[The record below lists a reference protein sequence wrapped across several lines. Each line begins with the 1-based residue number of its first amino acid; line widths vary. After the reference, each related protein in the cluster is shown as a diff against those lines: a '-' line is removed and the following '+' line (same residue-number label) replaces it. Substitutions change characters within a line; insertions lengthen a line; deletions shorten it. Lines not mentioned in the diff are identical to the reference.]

1 MPARIYPVAVT
12 LCLLLAGLDSQL
24 AFAQPKPIQ
33 EKTAS
38 LITIESGE
46 LPIILSAPH
55 GGHDAI
61 ANVAER
67 QGEGVERFNPRSD
80 SNTDKLTEQL
90 ADAIEK
96 KIGKRPYLVIARFH
110 RKYVDANRRSR
121 DAYESDEAKVV
132 YESYHQALAKA
143 RSQVMERW
151 GRGMLFDIHGQ
162 AVEPKAILRGTQNGK
177 TTTHLVGRF
186 GLEALIGE
194 TSLFGQLASQGL
206 AVIPAVGA
214 DDRERAG
221 YDGGYSVITHGSGSG
236 GTLDAIQ
243 LELGNELR
251 SKEALPA
258 TVAKLTEAIA
268 AFAKQ
273 YLPTEE
279 RRPALVDRKERRT
292 GQVRVGV
299 YCDVGASSSHK
310 VLLRALETFE
320 EASVRKLMADDIRN
334 GALDDVDVLIQPGG
348 SGSGQGRHLGEN
360 GRETIRS
367 FIREGGGFIGICA
380 GAYLATADYSWS
392 LNVLDARVVDRK
404 HWARG
409 KGTVQI
415 ELTDTGRQALKS
427 KELQLPIFYAQGP
440 LLAPQNHPDIA
451 DYETLAIFKTEIAEN
466 GAPEGVMKGT
476 TAIARGDFGRG
487 RVFCFSPHPELTVGL
502 ESLVH
507 VAIDD
512 VKRKQPPKTD
522 RRNESQKPEPGL
534 P

>member
-1 MPARIYPVAVT
+1 MPTRIHQVVLT
-12 LCLLLAGLDSQL
+12 LCLLLASPGLR
-24 AFAQPKPIQ
+24 FASAQ
-33 EKTAS
+33 EKAAS
-38 LITIESGE
+38 LVTIESGD

-80 SNTDKLTEQL
+80 SNTDILTERL

-96 KIGKRPYLVIARFH
+96 KLSKRPYVVIARFH
-110 RKYVDANRRSR
+110 RKYVDANRRGR
-121 DAYESDEAKVV
+121 DAYESEEAKVV
-132 YESYHQALAKA
+132 YDSYHQALAKA

-151 GRGMLFDIHGQ
+151 GRGILFDIHGQ

-177 TTTHLVGRF
+177 TTAHLVGRF
-186 GLEALIGE
+186 GRETLIGE

-206 AVIPAVGA
+206 PVIPAVGT
-214 DDRERAG
+214 DDRERVG
-221 YDGGYSVITHGSGSG
+221 YDGGYTVITHGSGSG

-243 LELGNELR
+243 LEFGNELR
-251 SKEALPA
+251 SNEAIPS
-258 TVAKLTEAIA
+258 TVSKLTDAVA

-273 YLPTEE
+273 YLSTEE
-279 RRPALVDRKERRT
+279 RAALVERKERRT

-299 YCDVGASSSHK
+299 YCDVGAGPSHK
-310 VLLRALETFE
+310 DLLKALQKFE
-320 EASVRKLMADDIRN
+320 DVSVRKLMADDIRN
-334 GALDDVDVLIQPGG
+334 GALGDIDVLIQPGG
-348 SGSGQGRHLGEN
+348 SGGGQGRHLGEN

-367 FIREGGGFIGICA
+367 FIREGGGFIGICG
-380 GAYLATADYSWS
+380 GAFLASADYSWS
-392 LNVLDARVVDRK
+392 LNVLDARVVDRN

-415 ELTDTGRQALKS
+415 ELTDAGRQVLKS
-427 KELQLPIFYAQGP
+427 KEQQLQIFYAQGP
-440 LLAPQNHPDIA
+440 LLAPRNHPDIA
-451 DYETLAIFKTEIAEN
+451 DYETLATFKTEIAEN

-487 RVFCFSPHPELTVGL
+487 RVFCFSPHPEMTEGL
-502 ESLVH
+502 EPLVH
-507 VAIDD
+507 VAIDY
-512 VKRKQPPKTD
+512 VKRKH
-522 RRNESQKPEPGL
+522 L